1 MLKEDKEKLRDLLKS
16 YSPKEVMADLSEI
29 ALEAAGDISDA
40 GMQDQAKEL
49 VKFSVALDDL
59 ISGRPF
65 LI

>member
-1 MLKEDKEKLRDLLKS
+1 MLKEDKDKLRELLKN
-16 YSPKEVMADLSEI
+16 YSPKEVMADLSEV
-29 ALEAAGDISDA
+29 AMEAAGDMSDG
-40 GMQDQAKEL
+40 GMKDQAKDL